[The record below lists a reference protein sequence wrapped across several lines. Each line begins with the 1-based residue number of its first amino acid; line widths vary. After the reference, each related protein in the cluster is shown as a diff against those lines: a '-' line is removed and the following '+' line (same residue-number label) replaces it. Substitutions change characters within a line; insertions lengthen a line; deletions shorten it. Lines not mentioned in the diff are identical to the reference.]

1 MKAKREEKKQ
11 EMFEHTEQYRDIEEA
26 EAMAE
31 FERTFG
37 EDEEAAALKIQQ
49 RARGMRDR
57 CVGVCGCV
65 WACVAVND
73 SVRG

>member
-11 EMFEHTEQYRDIEEA
+11 EMFEHTEQHRAIEEA

-31 FERTFG
+31 FGGTFG

-57 CVGVCGCV
+57 CVGVSGCGWV
-65 WACVAVND
+65 
-73 SVRG
+73 